1 MSDGSKVETGPT
13 PDTIGPDDER
23 PSFVMRWRSCI
34 NPWVVAFI
42 AGIVTVTFIRF
53 RTRYVP
59 DAPAAIGEVRIAG
72 LERVAGLRIV
82 GVVQSVED
90 ATPLGTLAE
99 KLRVADK
106 PITVVALTRKPNLA
120 LPNGVVAVSLSE
132 PDAATLDTNLRTLLR
147 TTLPAGDPARHGLI
161 LIDAAGQ
168 CRGLYGTTEDGID
181 EIFHRSQHIL
191 RDELAKA
198 KGDA

>member
-1 MSDGSKVETGPT
+1 MKDGPKVEGGASPEA
-13 PDTIGPDDER
+13 IGPDDER
-23 PSFVMRWRSCI
+23 PSFVMRWRSRI

-42 AGIVTVTFIRF
+42 AGIITVTFIRF

-59 DAPAAIGEVRIAG
+59 DAPAAMGELRIAG
-72 LERVAGLRIV
+72 LDELAGIRIV
-82 GVVQSVED
+82 GVVQSVAD
-90 ATPLGTLAE
+90 AAPLGTLAE

-106 PITVVALTRKPNLA
+106 PITVVALTRQPNLA
-120 LPNGVVAVSLSE
+120 LPTGVVAVSLT
-132 PDAATLDTNLRTLLR
+132 DAAATTLDTDLRTLLR
-147 TTLPAGDPARHGLI
+147 TTLTAGDPARHGLI
-161 LIDAAGQ
+161 LIDATGQ

-191 RDELAKA
+191 RDDLAKA